1 MHRRSP
7 HGCPLRAARMHAGVA
22 TIGLSAGRATVSAH
36 GGAALSAGPTVV
48 VRTVCAH
55 QLATV
60 VALAGVIR
68 LSRMLH
74 TAGAA
79 DQAVIAVLSAVRLII
94 RLRAGR
100 IVVPPA
106 IGTVV
111 AVWVIRAVG
120 TVVSVG
126 AGTITGV
133 GMIRAV
139 GTVVPGVL
147 RAGCTARMVDVWVP
161 ATIRAVIAVG
171 AILAVRTVVR
181 ISAWMIVRVG
191 VIRAVGRIIR
201 VVLRSGRSVCPRPIA
216 VVVCV
221 VPDVVID
228 IGVVVVNDGG
238 TAATAPVHVPGV
250 PAPAAAEHS

>member
-1 MHRRSP
+1 MFATAVVSGLRVHRRSP

-36 GGAALSAGPTVV
+36 GGAALPAGPTVV
-48 VRTVCAH
+48 VGTVCAR

-68 LSRMLH
+68 LRRMLH
-74 TAGAA
+74 AA
-79 DQAVIAVLSAVRLII
+79 VATNQAVIAVLSAVRLIS

-120 TVVSVG
+120 AIVRVG
-126 AGTITGV
+126 ARTITGV
-133 GMIRAV
+133 GMVGAV
-139 GTVVPGVL
+139 GTVIPGVL
-147 RAGCTARMVDVWVP
+147 RAGRTARMVDVWVP
-161 ATIRAVIAVG
+161 ATIGAVMAVG
-171 AILAVRTVVR
+171 TILAVRAVVR
-181 ISAWMIVRVG
+181 VSAWMIVRVG
-191 VIRAVGRIIR
+191 VIRAVGGVIR
-201 VVLRSGRSVCPRPIA
+201 VVLRSGRSVCPRTIA

-228 IGVVVVNDGG
+228 VGVVVVNDG
-238 TAATAPVHVPGV
+238 
-250 PAPAAAEHS
+250 